1 MSPQHFKQ
9 QELFHKVSLFLDNA
23 LSSEEQI
30 ALEKEIASNPA
41 TLEMLNKEQSF
52 REFVKSRVH
61 RRSAAP
67 NLIQSIRE
75 KVGIAPL

>member
-1 MSPQHFKQ
+1 MSPKHFKQ
-9 QELFHKVSLFLDNA
+9 QELFQKVSLFLDNA
-23 LSSEEQI
+23 LNSEEQ
-30 ALEKEIASNPA
+30 ASLQRELDSNPA
-41 TLEMLNKEQSF
+41 CLEMLNKEQSF
-52 REFVKSRVH
+52 REFVKSRIH